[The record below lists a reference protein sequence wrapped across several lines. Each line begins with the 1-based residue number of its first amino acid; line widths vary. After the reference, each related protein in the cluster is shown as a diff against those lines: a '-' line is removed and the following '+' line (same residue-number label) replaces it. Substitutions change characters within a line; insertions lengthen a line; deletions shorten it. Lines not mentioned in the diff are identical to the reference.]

1 MLSCK
6 RAAPDSM
13 PKPRTAD
20 TTPWVELLV
29 AYMTLA
35 SSEPSDAKRKAKAC
49 LLIMLGRLRDAVA
62 DVRDAGSNATRWLG
76 IDEAAAYMGS
86 GNEKWRIVGARSAVA
101 EEPELECNA
110 AAVECS
116 ISGGVRGHA
125 ALHARLFPP
134 RCRPAYPPHLLS
146 IHPPTHHP

>member
-1 MLSCK
+1 
-6 RAAPDSM
+6 
-13 PKPRTAD
+13 
-20 TTPWVELLV
+20 
-29 AYMTLA
+29 
-35 SSEPSDAKRKAKAC
+35 
-49 LLIMLGRLRDAVA
+49 MLGRLRDAVA

-86 GNEKWRIVGARSAVA
+86 GTERWRVVGARSAVA

-125 ALHARLFPP
+125 GRNRRLIERPP
-134 RCRPAYPPHLLS
+134 APVRHRRADPH
-146 IHPPTHHP
+146 PEQ